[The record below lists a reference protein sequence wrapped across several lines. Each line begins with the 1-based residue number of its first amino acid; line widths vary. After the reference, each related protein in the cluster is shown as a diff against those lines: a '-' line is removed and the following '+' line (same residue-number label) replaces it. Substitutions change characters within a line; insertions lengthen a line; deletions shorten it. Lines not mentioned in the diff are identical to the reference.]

1 MRIVFLLI
9 FQLFLTAS
17 HAQDVYRSR
26 VVNPDHEPVP
36 FATVSE
42 RGSQNYTVTDETG
55 YFELTTAAEEF
66 TLRISSIG
74 YQTLDVVIVNGE
86 IPPVIVLDY
95 ATQTLQEI
103 VVTALGIEREK
114 QSLTSSVSV
123 LHSEEL
129 TTVPSTNLVN
139 HLAGKV
145 AGVQVTNGSSGVGSS
160 SRIIIRGENSLSGR
174 NQPLFVVD
182 GLPVSNEL
190 FTSQLVNDGALQEVD
205 YGNGAAEISPDDI
218 ESISILKGAGSA
230 ALYGAR
236 AANGVVLISTK
247 KGRNSRGLG
256 ITTNSSVT
264 FDTPLTLPDYQNE
277 YGGGSNGEYA
287 FQDGQGA
294 GINDGGISSF
304 GPRLDQGQL
313 IPQFDSPSVDADG
326 NPVRAGDVIART
338 LPDGTYAPITATPWV
353 SRPDNVRDFL
363 ETGLTFQNNI
373 ALNLSGEKG
382 GARMSYTNLRNTGIM
397 PNTNLKR
404 DGLAISLDQ
413 DVDDR
418 LNVSAFLNYVNS
430 RSDNRPNL
438 GYGYENPMYGFIWT
452 GRQTNIRSLR
462 DYWQAGQEGLQRF
475 DFNYLWVNNPYLTLF
490 ENTNDF
496 TKNRVLGNVAASYR
510 LTDHWNLTIRSGLD
524 AYHDLRT
531 FRRAVSTNANP
542 FGSYREDQVKF
553 HELNLNAQLSYQSE
567 LGETWRYSL
576 AGGMNRFDQRTR
588 YQYSQ
593 ASQLAIPGIYT
604 LANSRTPLVGN
615 SELYQQRINSV
626 YATGNL
632 ARQNSLYLDL
642 TFRNDWSS
650 TLPAGNNSF
659 GYYSAGLSYILSNSV
674 ELPASIS
681 YLKGRVSAASV
692 GNDTDPYQTT
702 QNFLL
707 NQNYGNDFKVTNETV
722 LKNAS
727 LKPERLNAYEAGLE
741 AWFLDDR
748 LQADVTVYQNVS
760 IDQIISRPISAAGGF
775 QHYIVNGGEVRSRG
789 LELLLSAEPVRR
801 EGFSWRS
808 SANFTTNKSRVS
820 KLPEGVDQFVTATS
834 NIFDGGGGSNTVFF
848 IAREDG
854 LVGDMY
860 GTGFVEVEGQVL
872 YGSNG
877 LPVQDGTLRLLGNY
891 NPDFMLG
898 WSNGFTFR
906 NISLR
911 VLMDWRQGGTIV
923 SRTKAIASTSG
934 VLKETLIGRENGIV
948 GEGVVNLGTEENPDY
963 APNTT
968 VVSASQYY
976 NNYYDRGNEASALY
990 DATYFKLRELSLDYR
1005 LPDEVVQRLGFEQ
1018 ISLGLVGRNL
1028 LLWAE
1033 NPHFD
1038 PELNAFEVRDIVYGV
1053 EDISYPS
1060 TRSIGI
1066 SLKTQF

>member
-1 MRIVFLLI
+1 L
-9 FQLFLTAS
+9 
-17 HAQDVYRSR
+17 
-26 VVNPDHEPVP
+26 
-36 FATVSE
+36 
-42 RGSQNYTVTDETG
+42 G
-55 YFELTTAAEEF
+55 
-66 TLRISSIG
+66 ISSIG
-74 YQTLDVVIVNGE
+74 YQTLDVVIVNRE

-123 LHSEEL
+123 LQSEEL
-129 TTVPSTNLVN
+129 TTVPATNLVN

-326 NPVRAGDVIART
+326 NPGRAGDVIART

-363 ETGLTFQNNI
+363 ETGLSFHNNI

-382 GARMSYTNLRNTGIM
+382 GTRISYTNLRNTGIM

-588 YQYSQ
+588 YQ
-593 ASQLAIPGIYT
+593 
-604 LANSRTPLVGN
+604 
-615 SELYQQRINSV
+615 
-626 YATGNL
+626 
-632 ARQNSLYLDL
+632 
-642 TFRNDWSS
+642 
-650 TLPAGNNSF
+650 
-659 GYYSAGLSYILSNSV
+659 
-674 ELPASIS
+674 
-681 YLKGRVSAASV
+681 
-692 GNDTDPYQTT
+692 
-702 QNFLL
+702 
-707 NQNYGNDFKVTNETV
+707 
-722 LKNAS
+722 
-727 LKPERLNAYEAGLE
+727 
-741 AWFLDDR
+741 
-748 LQADVTVYQNVS
+748 
-760 IDQIISRPISAAGGF
+760 
-775 QHYIVNGGEVRSRG
+775 
-789 LELLLSAEPVRR
+789 
-801 EGFSWRS
+801 
-808 SANFTTNKSRVS
+808 
-820 KLPEGVDQFVTATS
+820 
-834 NIFDGGGGSNTVFF
+834 
-848 IAREDG
+848 
-854 LVGDMY
+854 
-860 GTGFVEVEGQVL
+860 
-872 YGSNG
+872 
-877 LPVQDGTLRLLGNY
+877 
-891 NPDFMLG
+891 
-898 WSNGFTFR
+898 
-906 NISLR
+906 
-911 VLMDWRQGGTIV
+911 
-923 SRTKAIASTSG
+923 
-934 VLKETLIGRENGIV
+934 
-948 GEGVVNLGTEENPDY
+948 
-963 APNTT
+963 
-968 VVSASQYY
+968 
-976 NNYYDRGNEASALY
+976 
-990 DATYFKLRELSLDYR
+990 
-1005 LPDEVVQRLGFEQ
+1005 
-1018 ISLGLVGRNL
+1018 
-1028 LLWAE
+1028 
-1033 NPHFD
+1033 
-1038 PELNAFEVRDIVYGV
+1038 
-1053 EDISYPS
+1053 
-1060 TRSIGI
+1060 
-1066 SLKTQF
+1066 